1 MNYLKFGLFSGLM
14 LVIVS
19 TLLALYSDVFLWEI
33 KFTLWLQQI
42 ELGKFGFIHTWIFF
56 MGIRGV
62 AGILMIVFFVL
73 LWFRDYRVEAI
84 SVALI
89 SIPDILNIFV
99 REIINRPR
107 PNDGIV
113 EVVIGYGGIQGHGF
127 PSGHALHVVLF
138 YGFLTYLLVRH
149 TRKSIYTF
157 TLSLST
163 TLYIFITGLWLIYDG
178 RHWALDVI
186 GGYFYGLVF
195 LFILITGYEFVKSMV
210 ATKHLT

>member
-1 MNYLKFGLFSGLM
+1 MNYLKCGFLSGLM

-19 TLLALYSDVFLWEI
+19 TFLALYSDVFLWEI

-42 ELGKFGFIHTWIFF
+42 ELGNFGYIHTWIFF

-62 AGILMIVFFVL
+62 AGILMTVSFLL
-73 LWFRDYRVEAI
+73 LWFRDYRLEAI
-84 SVALI
+84 SIALI
-89 SIPDILNIFV
+89 AIPDILNIFV

-107 PNDGIV
+107 PSDGIV
-113 EVVIGYGGIQGHGF
+113 EVVIGFGGIQGHGF

-138 YGFLTYLLVRH
+138 YGFIAYLLAKH
-149 TRKSIYTF
+149 IRKPIYTF
-157 TLSLST
+157 ILSLST

-186 GGYFYGLVF
+186 GGYIYGLVF
-195 LFILITGYEFVKSMV
+195 LFILVMGYEFVKSMV
-210 ATKHLT
+210 TTKDLT